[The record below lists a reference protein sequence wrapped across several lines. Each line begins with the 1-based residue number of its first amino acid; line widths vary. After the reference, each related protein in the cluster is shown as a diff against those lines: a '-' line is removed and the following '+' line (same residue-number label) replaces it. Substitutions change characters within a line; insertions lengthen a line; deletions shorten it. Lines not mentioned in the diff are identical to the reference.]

1 MSAGNKKD
9 KDFEFIKEKVVP
21 KKSKKIKK
29 FLKPFI
35 MTVILAIIFGVV
47 AAITFSITEP
57 EFYDYLH
64 RGREER
70 KSITFPS
77 EYPEDNLGQFEE
89 DNEGLK
95 VVRPG
100 SSDGINQNET
110 PNNTENETSNNIEDE
125 SVPIIK
131 EIEAKAKDLV
141 TIYEDIRK
149 IADEASKSIVKIDSI
164 KDGRDLFGNPIEIR
178 KPTSGVVIADLNGE
192 LAILASFDRIISAS
206 RLQLVF
212 SDQVMVDA
220 KLLDYDEELNLAII
234 NVMIEDI
241 PTIYYHNIEV
251 AQLGE
256 SYSTNVG
263 TPVIAL
269 GNPNGYYGSLEIG
282 HITSRVSYISTIDN
296 RIELFNTSIIDNE
309 NSDGVI
315 VNFEGKIIG
324 VITRMQDDDVNT
336 NVNTA
341 IGISRL
347 KPILQK
353 LANNEPRT
361 YMGIVVYE
369 LTDAAKEIYDVK
381 RGVYIHEVVAE
392 SPAFDDGLKSGDI
405 ILEINGQEVF
415 NINSYHDILNDNM
428 PGDKVTVKI
437 KRTSAHNREMKY
449 EITLADKK

>member
-21 KKSKKIKK
+21 KRSKKIKK
-29 FLKPFI
+29 FLKPFVMTFI
-35 MTVILAIIFGVV
+35 MAIIFGVV
-47 AAITFSITEP
+47 AAITFCITEP
-57 EFYDYLH
+57 RLYEYLH
-64 RGREER
+64 RGQEER

-77 EYPEDNLGQFEE
+77 EYPEEGLNQVEE
-89 DNEGLK
+89 DNGGPNLVGSNSNGGLDQN
-95 VVRPG
+95 G
-100 SSDGINQNET
+100 SPS
-110 PNNTENETSNNIEDE
+110 NTGNGNPANIEDDCA
-125 SVPIIK
+125 PIIK
-131 EIEAKAKDLV
+131 EIKAKAEDLA

-149 IADEASKSIVKIDSI
+149 IAYEASKSIVKIDSI

-178 KPTSGVVIADLNGE
+178 KSTSGIVVADLNGE
-192 LAILASFDRIISAS
+192 LAILVSFDRIISAS

-212 SDQVMVDA
+212 SEQVMVDA

-241 PTIYYHNIEV
+241 PIIYFKNIEV
-251 AQLGE
+251 AELGE
-256 SYSTNVG
+256 SYSTQVG
-263 TPVIAL
+263 IPVIAL

-315 VNFEGKIIG
+315 VDFEGKVIG
-324 VITRMQDDDVNT
+324 VITRMQDDDINK

-361 YMGIVVYE
+361 YMGIIIYE
-369 LTDAAKEIYDVK
+369 LTDTAKEIYDVK

-392 SPAFDDGLKSGDI
+392 SPAFDYGLKSGDI

-415 NINSYHDILNDNM
+415 NINSYHDILNENK
-428 PGDKVTVKI
+428 PGDKVSVKI
-437 KRTSAHNREMKY
+437 KRTSAHNREMEY
-449 EITLADKK
+449 EIILADKK